1 MVASLGLRAA
11 GYKLLASGLRA
22 AWHYVAWQG
31 ATGRR
36 ATGCRLHGK
45 VSKGVGLQAR
55 LPYLPP
61 PSSMSYLLP
70 SYSLFLHSPS
80 CPPPLLSSHISF
92 LSPSPLPP
100 PCALLLRISAP
111 GYKSA
116 ISRRCWP
123 IFSSNLDVRSLE
135 LARRRRPAR
144 ANEASSRRAHSYPSF
159 SALPRLREITTT
171 GCSGRC

>member
-22 AWHYVAWQG
+22 AWHYAAWQG

-70 SYSLFLHSPS
+70 SYYLFLHSPS
-80 CPPPLLSSHISF
+80 CPPPSCLLIYLSS
-92 LSPSPLPP
+92 LRLPSLHLVL
-100 PCALLLRISAP
+100 CCYASLLRV
-111 GYKSA
+111 
-116 ISRRCWP
+116 ISRRSPGVAGQSFQATWM
-123 IFSSNLDVRSLE
+123 FDRSSWLAVEGQLE
-135 LARRRRPAR
+135 RTKLLRDALTHTRPFPPCHVCAR
-144 ANEASSRRAHSYPSF
+144 
-159 SALPRLREITTT
+159 
-171 GCSGRC
+171 